1 MSYTKRWLEDKKTF
15 EDTIGEDILG
25 IMKDYFTYRGPSSI
39 FDNDAYCQRMVELWK
54 KMEDMTTIVDRED
67 WLKVMAMTF
76 LASEYSDVTYDLKH
90 VAKCFKLED
99 LEQKYMK

>member
-1 MSYTKRWLEDKKTF
+1 MSYTKRWLEDKKEF

-25 IMKDYFTYRGPSSI
+25 VTKDYFTDRSHRSI
-39 FDNDAYCQRMVELWK
+39 FYNDSYCQRMVDLWK
-54 KMEDMTTIVDRED
+54 KMTDMTTIVDRED
-67 WLKVMAMTF
+67 WLKVMAMTL

-99 LEQKYMK
+99 LEKKYMK